1 MDNVDRLDLANQLA
15 AFQLALWFLD
25 GSRSFVI
32 LQMRDET
39 YERFKGRPPL
49 DTFRTGVTFHL
60 APPRFL
66 DVVKRRLELSL
77 EYLANHTDDRL
88 EYFLNSG
95 AKIVYPNSMLGKFL
109 KEIYLE
115 IFERK
120 KNVSRILQGIAGLDV
135 RRALEMFVA
144 ILTSGHLSTEA
155 ITSSAMGAG
164 GIMIPEYTVLTILMR
179 TEYRFFSENSG
190 FIGKSFIGRTVL
202 TILMRTEY
210 RFFSE
215 NSGFIGNVFHCD
227 EEWQQPNNFLI
238 VDIIFWLYEN
248 RKRQGPIGLEGYFS
262 VQQIA
267 DIFQL
272 RGYVIEDVVA
282 ACTWLLRQQL
292 IQADHM
298 DTAHARLADAVKVT
312 AAGFIHL
319 RILCERIEYLYA
331 VLSVTPIGNP
341 AAVGKI
347 ADYINRE
354 NQHDNLSLNQKARCI
369 EIFLNYLRYEYALL
383 ASAYPVFGG
392 EHTGASFVIKQIES
406 ALNNFR
412 NPGFRGGEQPN
423 LLDG

>member
-1 MDNVDRLDLANQLA
+1 
-15 AFQLALWFLD
+15 
-25 GSRSFVI
+25 
-32 LQMRDET
+32 
-39 YERFKGRPPL
+39 
-49 DTFRTGVTFHL
+49 
-60 APPRFL
+60 
-66 DVVKRRLELSL
+66 
-77 EYLANHTDDRL
+77 
-88 EYFLNSG
+88 
-95 AKIVYPNSMLGKFL
+95 MLGKFL

-164 GIMIPEYTVLTILMR
+164 GIMIPEY
-179 TEYRFFSENSG
+179 
-190 FIGKSFIGRTVL
+190 TVL